1 MAQYVSRTD
10 QTGHDV
16 SRVDQAKRVEPAVS
30 TIANPVPLG
39 LSAMAFTTAIIGC
52 SYAGFIIPSIR
63 AGTSLAIGAALF
75 YGGLVQIL
83 AGMWEFRKNNTIA
96 ATIFTSYGGFLV
108 AFGAV
113 FMPGFGIFSILNNGA
128 LLHQALGL
136 FFLCWTIFT
145 GVLLLSSLRTN
156 AALILTLLLLFIGYL
171 LLTIGQLAGANTVL
185 LAIGGWFAVA
195 CALVGWYTALAG
207 MLDSTNS
214 PVKLPMGWI
223 G

>member
-10 QTGHDV
+10 Q
-16 SRVDQAKRVEPAVS
+16 AERVEPAVS
-30 TIANPVPLG
+30 TVANPVPLG
-39 LSAMAFTTAIIGC
+39 LSALAFTTAIIGC
-52 SYAGFIIPSIR
+52 SYAGFIIPSIH

-75 YGGLVQIL
+75 YSGLVQIL
-83 AGMWEFRKNNTIA
+83 AGMWEFRKNNTLA
-96 ATIFTSYGGFLV
+96 ATIFASYGGFLV

-113 FMPGFGIFSILNNGA
+113 FMPGFGIFSILSNGTI
-128 LLHQALGL
+128 LHQALGL

-156 AALILTLLLLFIGYL
+156 AALILTLLLLFVGYL
-171 LLTIGQLAGANTVL
+171 LLTIGQLASANTIV

-207 MLDSTNS
+207 MLDSANS
-214 PVKLPMGWI
+214 PVKLPLGWI